1 MTETSHQSEAEKEKD
16 SLGTERGTNKDG
28 IFMIER
34 APETKG
40 NIVVERVMVN
50 YRTK

>member
-28 IFMIER
+28 IFIIER
-34 APETKG
+34 ALETEG
-40 NIVVERVMVN
+40 IIVIERVMVN